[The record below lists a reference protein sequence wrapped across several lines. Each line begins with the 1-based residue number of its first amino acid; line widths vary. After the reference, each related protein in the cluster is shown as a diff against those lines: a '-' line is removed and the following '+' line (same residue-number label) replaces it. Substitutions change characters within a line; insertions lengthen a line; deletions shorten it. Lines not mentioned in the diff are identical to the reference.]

1 MIFTSTLSLKHYILS
16 EQTHFR
22 NSLSLITS
30 NMPIQV
36 AKTISI
42 DARNTLVRNRD
53 ALQTKH
59 NVQIFFPKSLVRGA
73 FQDMIIKG
81 GVTATAN
88 AEREI
93 DSILITWRQEFD
105 AFKQRQAY
113 RKTRRNQIT
122 EQPPHFPTIAEASK
136 SKSNTKTTAVNNRF
150 AILENIDPTPDVSL
164 PAPTPKTNT
173 KTPVLK
179 GWANIAAKPA
189 TQSAP
194 APNPK
199 PHTQPISFETMS
211 WADIA
216 EQEDFEEEED
226 WPITDDRWG
235 TGATSWADM

>member
-1 MIFTSTLSLKHYILS
+1 
-16 EQTHFR
+16 
-22 NSLSLITS
+22 
-30 NMPIQV
+30 MPIQV

-42 DARNTLVRNRD
+42 DSRNTLVRNRD

-81 GVTATAN
+81 GVTATTN

-93 DSILITWRQEFD
+93 DRILITWRQEFD

-113 RKTRRNQIT
+113 RKARRNQIT
-122 EQPPHFPTIAEASK
+122 EQPPHFPTIQESSK
-136 SKSNTKTTAVNNRF
+136 SKSTTNTTAINNRF
-150 AILENIDPTPDVSL
+150 AILENTDPTPDVSL
-164 PAPTPKTNT
+164 PAPTPKT
-173 KTPVLK
+173 KTSVLK

-189 TQSAP
+189 TQP
-194 APNPK
+194 APPPTPK
-199 PHTQPISFETMS
+199 PTPKTQPVSFKTMS

-216 EQEDFEEEED
+216 EQEDFEEHED

-235 TGATSWADM
+235 TGSTSWADM